1 MEFKRFL
8 WDSHTD
14 MDSVELKTMISDNDV
29 EISIMM
35 NRGNYFQKLYK
46 IQNKPYFGSIIF
58 ENPYDGRQNIYIG
71 ITHVEDNLNYYVHD
85 WRSPICSL
93 FYDYELGLLNMKL
106 QMVLSKE

>member
-1 MEFKRFL
+1 
-8 WDSHTD
+8 

-58 ENPYDGRQNIYIG
+58 ENPYDDRQNIYIG